1 MKLFFSFASLLLA
14 AQTLFAQEQ
23 LPSQVPTPADNP
35 TTEAKVL
42 LGKTLYFDPRLS
54 LDGTVSCNS
63 CHNVMAAGE
72 DGRPTSVG
80 IKGQRGGRNAP
91 TVWNSG
97 FLTVQFWDGRA
108 ATLEDQAKGP
118 LVNPIEM
125 GMPNHQAVI
134 ERIKKIPGY
143 QAMFDA
149 AFGKSKNN
157 INIDNVAKAIASF
170 ERTLVAPSRFDRW
183 MAGDKK
189 ALSDI
194 EVQGFETMKAVGC
207 FSCHMGPNFA
217 GPMLPLGTGFYQ
229 KLPANPTKAYWEKYD
244 KKYELS
250 KDLGRFEVT
259 KDENDKNK
267 FRVPTL
273 RNVALTAPYFHNG
286 KVTQLEEAVR
296 IMAEAQLSTTLKD
309 DQVKKIVAFLKALNG
324 EFPKMEMPRLPG
336 TETFSIVGEQ
346 N

>member
-229 KLPANPTKAYWEKYD
+229 KLPANPTKAYWEKYEHMMIQL
-244 KKYELS
+244 KHKGISGIL
-250 KDLGRFEVT
+250 VT
-259 KDENDKNK
+259 HDM
-267 FRVPTL
+267 P
-273 RNVALTAPYFHNG
+273 
-286 KVTQLEEAVR
+286 
-296 IMAEAQLSTTLKD
+296 
-309 DQVKKIVAFLKALNG
+309 VAFHVCDRIGLLIEG
-324 EFPKMEMPRLPG
+324 ELRFISSPKEIASHDKHPIQL
-336 TETFSIVGEQ
+336 FSQGLSYEQ
-346 N
+346 ILQEASL